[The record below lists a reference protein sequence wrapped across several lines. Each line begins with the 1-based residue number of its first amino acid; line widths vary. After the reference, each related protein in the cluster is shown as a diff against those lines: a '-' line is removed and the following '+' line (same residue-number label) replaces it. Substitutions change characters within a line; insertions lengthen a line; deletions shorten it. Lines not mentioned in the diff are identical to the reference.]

1 MNHAVRLTTCYLED
15 TDFIRLHISVLKLF
29 YCCFKAIVYLKNPTK
44 LLLKLKHFYFYLFK
58 FRRKKCVL
66 LLQWHSSHAK
76 KKEKRKKRRKKKRPI
91 ICIVMYETHTESFAM
106 AGVYAK
112 LLIK

>member
-44 LLLKLKHFYFYLFK
+44 LLLKLKHFYLFK
-58 FRRKKCVL
+58 FRRKKMCPVAPVTL
-66 LLQWHSSHAK
+66 KSCKKK
-76 KKEKRKKRRKKKRPI
+76 KKERKEERKKGPLF
-91 ICIVMYETHTESFAM
+91 V
-106 AGVYAK
+106 
-112 LLIK
+112 L